1 MNIFK
6 DPDYLHQSAFQK
18 ARTFEKDAPW
28 HTKDGAEL
36 LKKGATAISAT
47 DNADEIKSIQSQ
59 FNHSYHASILTNIF
73 SYTLIIVGVLP
84 PAIYKVEHINVLSK
98 LGIPI
103 SMTVF
108 VIVLVAAGIGLS
120 FLHDFYK
127 KKCDTLGKQD
137 IILTRLKKWFDVTYY
152 TYNNT
157 GIKNNDVAS
166 ELLYNLK
173 IADNAYQ
180 DIVYTDYFQA
190 IYQKTSFI
198 FWDCSLYQMVGRV
211 PFPTFKGQILVI
223 KLDSVPTDTK
233 FCVRTMIEKNPEKDS
248 SDNSEIFNH
257 PMISEQINLWGTDEQ
272 ASNQDSSEIHRDDI
286 HDPKFNQSADMDNP
300 GKDLME
306 KNASILRSI
315 QQIANCD
322 AGFVLSN
329 NYLAVILANDFDPFE
344 VKRKD
349 IKKSDAFIDTIDA
362 QAGWLQSIIN
372 EVKKTG
378 WIS

>member
-1 MNIFK
+1 MVQGWSCRHRSGYAGHG
-6 DPDYLHQSAFQK
+6 DHGGQAEQSLFADQF
-18 ARTFEKDAPW
+18 ADHRVTFR
-28 HTKDGAEL
+28 GL
-36 LKKGATAISAT
+36 L
-47 DNADEIKSIQSQ
+47 EVQ
-59 FNHSYHASILTNIF
+59 
-73 SYTLIIVGVLP
+73 
-84 PAIYKVEHINVLSK
+84 
-98 LGIPI
+98 IPI
-103 SMTVF
+103 P
-108 VIVLVAAGIGLS
+108 VA
-120 FLHDFYK
+120 D
-127 KKCDTLGKQD
+127 LG
-137 IILTRLKKWFDVTYY
+137 
-152 TYNNT
+152 
-157 GIKNNDVAS
+157 
-166 ELLYNLK
+166 
-173 IADNAYQ
+173 
-180 DIVYTDYFQA
+180 
-190 IYQKTSFI
+190 
-198 FWDCSLYQMVGRV
+198 
-211 PFPTFKGQILVI
+211 
-223 KLDSVPTDTK
+223 
-233 FCVRTMIEKNPEKDS
+233 
-248 SDNSEIFNH
+248 SEIFNH